1 MNPRLRPVLF
11 VGALVLGVGGFYVFQ
26 SVQAARKQAEQR
38 SAAIAGAEAILDAG
52 DASTDPSRV
61 MAKLLE
67 LGGEDREAGVL
78 AARIELLRGRHD
90 RAMERLRPFLDQD
103 SDADALRAACAAWLG
118 HAEKGAGDADA
129 RRAWIGEAVG
139 FAERAAVASGLA
151 SDWFSCWQAAS
162 RAGDVET
169 SVRAAESLKSAD
181 VDSIEARTVAML
193 TSMQQ
198 EGAATPSLETVHQL
212 AVDWG
217 KAPIELQLLEC
228 ALLLAQNE
236 LQRAIELADA
246 ALAIAPN
253 RFEARNFAA
262 AAHHSAVLQS
272 EPGPLRERHAN
283 LRDAQIQW
291 LDANAEADDARRPQW
306 LAWRQVR

>member
-26 SVQAARKQAEQR
+26 SVQAAQKQAALR
-38 SAAIAGAEAILDAG
+38 SAAIADAEAILGAG
-52 DASTDPSRV
+52 DAGTDASRV
-61 MAKLLE
+61 MAKLQD
-67 LGGEDREAGVL
+67 LGAQDREAGVL
-78 AARIELLRGRHD
+78 AARIELLRGRYD

-103 SDADALRAACAAWLG
+103 ADAETLRAACAAWLG

-129 RRAWIGEAVG
+129 RRAWIEEAVG
-139 FAERAAVASGLA
+139 FAERAASASGSA
-151 SDWFSCWQAAS
+151 ADWFACWQAAS
-162 RAGDVET
+162 RAGDAET
-169 SVRAAESLKSAD
+169 ATRAAASLKSVEA
-181 VDSIEARTVAML
+181 DSIEARTVALL
-193 TSMQQ
+193 TSVQQ
-198 EGAATPSLETVHQL
+198 EGAVTPSLETVHQL

-246 ALAIAPN
+246 ALAMAPN

-272 EPGPLRERHAN
+272 EPGPLRDRHAN